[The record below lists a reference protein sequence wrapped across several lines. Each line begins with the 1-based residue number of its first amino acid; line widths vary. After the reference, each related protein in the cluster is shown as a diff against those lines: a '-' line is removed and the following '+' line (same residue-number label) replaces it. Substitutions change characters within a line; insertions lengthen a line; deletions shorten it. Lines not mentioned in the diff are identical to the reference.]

1 MGVALQWQWFAWLF
15 GSSKARAQAISYL
28 ISPLVAL
35 AAVGLI
41 HFLQPDS
48 FCLFQHFLHI
58 PCPGCGITS
67 SVYAVL
73 SGNYT
78 TAWKYNPCGFLVVT
92 ALLGQSLVSALELL
106 SIVSSGARMTL
117 ALQSNTIL
125 TICLLSIWLV
135 RLSTTT

>member
-1 MGVALQWQWFAWLF
+1 MGVALPWKWFTWLF
-15 GSSKARAQAISYL
+15 SLSESRAQAISYL
-28 ISPLVAL
+28 SSPLFAL
-35 AAVGLI
+35 IAVWVI
-41 HFLQPDS
+41 HFLLPQS

-67 SVYAVL
+67 SVFAVL

-78 TAWKYNPCGFLVVT
+78 AAWKYNPCGFLVVT
-92 ALLGQSLVSALELL
+92 ALLGQSLVSSLELL